1 MRRCIA
7 GLGALALLALLGAC
21 KQEAQTEIG
30 PPVRPVLTVKAE
42 VRTTD
47 TLGPFAGSI
56 QPRYSTDYSFRLFG
70 RMAARFV
77 NVGDIVQ
84 RNDEIAAIDPA
95 LQLIQVRNAEAAV
108 ASAEAQLANTQ
119 AEESRQRPLV
129 ERNITPQAQFDLI
142 VQNRESA
149 AANLTRAKATLRRAQ
164 DSLSYTQLRADFAG
178 VVTGAYI
185 DAGQVVNTGQKIVT
199 IARPEVREAVIA
211 VPNALADSLAAGVAF
226 DMVVDLDQTVKMK
239 VAAVRG
245 IDPTA
250 DPVTRTRAIFLTLN
264 DPPTAFRLGITIS
277 VTMSKPVSPRVDLP
291 ATAVF
296 EQGGKPQV
304 WIVDPEKKTVST
316 RAVAVGPRDDGMVAI
331 TDGIKAGER
340 VVVVGVHS
348 LTPGQTVKIQDA
360 PGRRGSAR

>member
-1 MRRCIA
+1 MRRR
-7 GLGALALLALLGAC
+7 GLGLLALALLAPLGAC
-21 KQEAQTEIG
+21 EEDDQAAAP

-70 RMAARFV
+70 RMAARYV
-77 NVGDIVQ
+77 NVGDLVKKD
-84 RNDEIAAIDPA
+84 DEIAAIDPA
-95 LQLIQVRNAEAAV
+95 VQLILVRNAEASV
-108 ASAEAQLANTQ
+108 ASTEAQLANTQ
-119 AEESRQRPLV
+119 AEEARQRPLV

-142 VQNRESA
+142 VQNRETA
-149 AANLTRAKATLRRAQ
+149 AANLTRAKASLRRAQ
-164 DSLSYTQLRADFAG
+164 DSLSFTQLRADFAG

-185 DAGQVVNTGQKIVT
+185 DPGQVINPGQKIVT

-211 VPNALADSLAAGVAF
+211 VPSALADSLAAGNRM
-226 DMVVDLDQTVKMK
+226 DMVVDLDQTVNMK
-239 VAAVRG
+239 VAAIRG

-250 DPVTRTRAIFLTLN
+250 DPVTRSRTLFLTLN
-264 DPPTAFRLGITIS
+264 DPPPAFRLGITIS
-277 VTMSKPVSPRVDLP
+277 VTMSKAVSPRVDLP

-304 WIVDPEKKTVST
+304 WIVDPEKKTVSMREVT
-316 RAVAVGPRDDGMVAI
+316 VGTHDERMVTI

-348 LTPGQTVKIQDA
+348 LTPGQSVKIQDA
-360 PGRRGSAR
+360 PGQRRGGK

>member
-1 MRRCIA
+1 MRRRGW
-7 GLGALALLALLGAC
+7 GLLALALLVPLGAC
-21 KQEAQTEIG
+21 KQDEEAAIT
-30 PPVRPVLTVKAE
+30 PPIRPVLTVKAE

-47 TLGPFAGSI
+47 KLGPFAGSI

-70 RMAARFV
+70 RMAARYV
-77 NVGDIVQ
+77 NTGDIVKKD
-84 RNDEIAAIDPA
+84 DEIAAIDPA
-95 LQLIQVRNAEAAV
+95 VQVILVRNAEASV

-142 VQNRESA
+142 VQNRETA
-149 AANLTRAKATLRRAQ
+149 AANLTRAKASLRRAQ
-164 DSLSYTQLRADFAG
+164 DSLGFTQLRADFAG
-178 VVTGAYI
+178 VVTGAYV
-185 DAGQVVNTGQKIVT
+185 DPGQVVNAGQKIVT

-211 VPNALADSLAAGVAF
+211 VPSALADSLAAGDRF
-226 DMVVDLDQTVKMK
+226 DMVVDLDQTVTMK
-239 VAAVRG
+239 VAAIRG

-250 DPVTRTRAIFLTLN
+250 DPVTRTRTLFLTLT
-264 DPPTAFRLGITIS
+264 DPPPAFRLGITIS
-277 VTMSKPVSPRVDLP
+277 VTMTRPVPPTIDLP

-304 WIVDPEKKTVST
+304 WIADPEKKTVAMREVT
-316 RAVAVGPRDDGMVAI
+316 VGARDDGTVKV
-331 TDGIKAGER
+331 TNGIKAGER

-360 PGRRGSAR
+360 PGQRRGAK